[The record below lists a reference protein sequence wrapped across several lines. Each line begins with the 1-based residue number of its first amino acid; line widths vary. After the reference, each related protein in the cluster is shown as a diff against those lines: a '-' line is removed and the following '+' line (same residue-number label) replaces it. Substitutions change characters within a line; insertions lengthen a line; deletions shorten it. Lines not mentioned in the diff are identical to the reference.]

1 MITIIDYK
9 AGNLT
14 SVQLAFEY
22 IGIKVHITDKPADV
36 LAAKKVVFPG
46 VGAAGA
52 AMGNLRNLKLIEPI
66 KKVIADGV
74 PFLGICIGI
83 QLLLDFS
90 EEDGGTQC
98 LGVIPGK
105 AKRFQPS
112 DPMCKI
118 PQMGW
123 NAVRLTT
130 ESTENTEKNQNII
143 RTKKTHPLF
152 EEIEDESEFY
162 FVHSYY
168 PAPERK
174 EMIIGET
181 DYADVTFASAV
192 ACKNLAA
199 VQFHPERS
207 GRIGLKL
214 LENFSRW
221 GGTC

>member
-22 IGIKVHITDKPADV
+22 IGQRVVITDKPEDV
-36 LAAKKVVFPG
+36 LKAKRVVFPG

-52 AMGNLRNLKLIEPI
+52 SMENLHNLKLIEPI

-90 EEDGGTQC
+90 EEDGGTEC

-105 AKRFQPS
+105 AKRFRPR

-123 NAVRLTT
+123 NAV
-130 ESTENTEKNQNII
+130 KN
-143 RTKKTHPLF
+143 RKHTLF
-152 EEIEDESEFY
+152 DGIDDQSEFY

-168 PAPERK
+168 PAPEKK

-181 DYADVTFASAV
+181 DYADVSFASVV
-192 ACKNLAA
+192 AHKNLAA

-207 GRIGLKL
+207 GRIGLRL
-214 LENFSRW
+214 LENFSKW
-221 GGTC
+221 GGK

>member
-22 IGIKVHITDKPADV
+22 IGQKVLITDKPADV
-36 LAAKKVVFPG
+36 LKAKQVVFPG

-52 AMGNLRNLKLIEPI
+52 AMENLRNLKLIEPI
-66 KKVIADGV
+66 KKVIAEGV

-90 EEDGGTQC
+90 EEDGGTKC
-98 LGVIPGK
+98 LGVISGK
-105 AKRFQPS
+105 SKRFQPTE
-112 DPMCKI
+112 PMCKI

-123 NAVRLTT
+123 NAV
-130 ESTENTEKNQNII
+130 KMAA
-143 RTKKTHPLF
+143 KHPLF
-152 EEIEDESEFY
+152 EGIDEESEFY

-168 PAPERK
+168 PAPDQQD
-174 EMIIGET
+174 MIIGQT
-181 DYADVTFASAV
+181 DYADVSFASAV
-192 ACKNLAA
+192 AYKNLAA

-214 LENFSRW
+214 LGNFCQW
-221 GGTC
+221 GAKC